1 MIEALSDGWCEPPVP
16 MGLHLSTLIHQILAA
31 ILQTGGLT
39 ASAAYRLLCA
49 RGAFRTVEK
58 GLFAELLRAM
68 AAPER
73 SLIEQTTNGL
83 LMIGAGGERLT
94 ESHEFYSVF
103 ATEQDYRIL
112 HEGRVLGAYPA
123 SSMIAP
129 GQSLIFSGRRWRVAE
144 VDPRAK
150 AIMVQPH
157 ASGRPPRFDSP
168 VGGVHGHIVAAMRR
182 ILLGTYV
189 PAYLDDGA
197 DRLLRDARAAAQEL
211 ELGCRS
217 IIAVGAG
224 SLILPW
230 VGAKQLVSLT
240 LALKAKE
247 VDASPLPHA
256 IELPNTTPEEA
267 VQLLESL
274 AAEPPPSADAITA
287 RVSRPCRAKFDEF
300 LPPDLLR
307 LVTAV
312 EHLDIGSIP
321 ETARGVIGKS
331 VVLRRGE

>member
-1 MIEALSDGWCEPPVP
+1 MRVGDAPAEEVRQQRRQE
-16 MGLHLSTLIHQILAA
+16 IHRREFELPKKRFDESSFFWIDVSIRTGDVNDVRGELATRFGRGS
-31 ILQTGGLT
+31 IQTDAEIGQSHFFQ
-39 ASAAYRLLCA
+39 SA
-49 RGAFRTVEK
+49 
-58 GLFAELLRAM
+58 
-68 AAPER
+68 ER
-73 SLIEQTTNGL
+73 
-83 LMIGAGGERLT
+83 R
-94 ESHEFYSVF
+94 H
-103 ATEQDYRIL
+103 
-112 HEGRVLGAYPA
+112 HEGG
-123 SSMIAP
+123 
-129 GQSLIFSGRRWRVAE
+129 
-144 VDPRAK
+144 
-150 AIMVQPH
+150 
-157 ASGRPPRFDSP
+157 
-168 VGGVHGHIVAAMRR
+168 
-182 ILLGTYV
+182 LGTYV

-217 IIAVGAG
+217 IIAVGSG

-256 IELPNTTPEEA
+256 IELPRTTPEEA

-274 AAEPPPSADAITA
+274 AAEPAPSADAITA
-287 RVSRPCRAKFDEF
+287 RVSQPCRAKFDEF